1 MGMLGCAADPSRP
14 RAFSTEWSDD
24 EGKSMAALELRARAQ
39 RIAPGAN
46 VVVAVAGNNDK
57 LIGMP
62 LAGGGAGK
70 WSFPHALDAR
80 PTVVGNI
87 VVGAGAGEV
96 FALEAQSGKKLWA
109 RKTGAVPF
117 FGAGDDGEITVLCLG
132 GATGDS
138 TTLLVVARDG
148 SVKRQIETERAVG
161 VPAVAFG
168 HAFLPWSNQYVS
180 AFDLTSGDEVA
191 RVVVR
196 DKVSRAFTLG
206 GGLYFGE
213 ISLVRFDDH
222 IKEASRAHASR
233 VALPAKS
240 LPGTQRLMAP
250 GREKLPPAANAL
262 DRSRYF
268 ARPSGPNAPMA
279 LDGEHFYATYFRVA
293 LGLDAKQ
300 GKITW
305 SYMHPAPVVGGEAA
319 VGGLLLCDERGQIAM
334 VDGTRG
340 EKSGE
345 LDLGEPIKS
354 CVVAADSFAV
364 PASRVPGRSL
374 AAQLQ
379 EVLLSRDPTLAT
391 LDHVLLGELL
401 AAGDE
406 SGTQVLIDLA
416 TDARSSPPIAAE
428 ARAAIAK
435 RRNGAQAMVTSL
447 GRRYDYLHDVLVGPP
462 VGPIA
467 QALAAMKHVPA
478 APVLATYLSDVS
490 IRDEELRDVAAA
502 LAEIGTERELPA
514 LKQFFTLYHCAGTN
528 EFITG
533 AVAHA
538 ASAIAKVGGKDGRAV
553 LDRGLKDTCMQG
565 EARAKVEALLAS
577 IDAAAAAKE
586 PKDAP
591 KPEDKPGPAVK
602 PGPAPKPA
610 GKPAAPGKK

>member
-1 MGMLGCAADPSRP
+1 
-14 RAFSTEWSDD
+14 
-24 EGKSMAALELRARAQ
+24 
-39 RIAPGAN
+39 
-46 VVVAVAGNNDK
+46 VVVAVAGNGDK
-57 LIGMP
+57 VIGMP
-62 LAGGGAGK
+62 LTGGAK
-70 WSFPHALDAR
+70 WSFPHALDGR
-80 PTVVGNI
+80 PTVAGNV

-96 FALEAQSGKKLWA
+96 FALEAPTGKKLWS
-109 RKTGAVPF
+109 RKTGVVPF
-117 FGAGDDGEITVLCLG
+117 FGAGDDGQVTVLCLG

-161 VPAVAFG
+161 VPAVAYG
-168 HAFLPWSNQYVS
+168 HAFVPWSNQYVS

-196 DKVSRAFTLG
+196 DKVSRAFTMG

-213 ISLVRFDDH
+213 MSLVRFDDH
-222 IKEASRAHASR
+222 IKDASHGRASR
-233 VALPAKS
+233 VALPSKS

-250 GREKLPPAANAL
+250 GREKLPAAANAL

-268 ARPSGPNAPMA
+268 ARPVTPNAPMA
-279 LDGEHFYATYFRVA
+279 LDGGHFYASYFRVA

-305 SYMHPAPVVGGEAA
+305 SYMHPTPVVGGEAA
-319 VGGLLLCDERGQIAM
+319 PGGLLLCDERGQVVM
-334 VDGTRG
+334 VDGSRG

-354 CVVAADSFAV
+354 CVVSADSFAV
-364 PASRVPGRSL
+364 PPARTPGRSL

-406 SGTQVLIDLA
+406 SGTQVLLDLA
-416 TDARSSPPIAAE
+416 SDARSAPPIAAE

-435 RRNGAQAMVTSL
+435 RRNGASAMVAALS
-447 GRRYDYLHDVLVGPP
+447 RRYDFLHDVLVGPP

-467 QALAAMKHVPA
+467 QALAAMKHAPA
-478 APVLATYLSDVS
+478 APVLASYLSDVS
-490 IRDEELRDVAAA
+490 IHDEELRDVAAA
-502 LAEIGTERELPA
+502 LAEIGTDREMPA
-514 LKQFFTLYHCAGTN
+514 MKQFFTLYHCAATN
-528 EFITG
+528 EFTVG
-533 AVAHA
+533 AVAHV
-538 ASAIAKVGGKDGRAV
+538 ASAIAKVGGKEGRAV

-565 EARAKVEALLAS
+565 EARAKVEAMLATL
-577 IDAAAAAKE
+577 DAAAAAKE
-586 PKDAP
+586 PKDAQ
-591 KPEDKPGPAVK
+591 KPATDKPATDKPATDK
-602 PGPAPKPA
+602 PATDKPAAPKPA
-610 GKPAAPGKK
+610 APKAGAPAKK